1 MSRYRIFKA
10 YYEWHVYEYGQERYE
25 SFPTW
30 AESMEYADQQARTI
44 KVTLPRLTE
53 LSTGRHTVFDD
64 GVIVENERSSSHPNL
79 PPGLIAVEPEE
90 RRPLAAA
97 LLAIAQHKE
106 EA

>member
-44 KVTLPRLTE
+44 KVTLPRLTA
-53 LSTGRHTVFDD
+53 LPTGRHTVPRN
-64 GVIVENERSSSHPNL
+64 GLIIEHERSSSL
-79 PPGLIAVEPEE
+79 PHLPTGYIVVEPWEL
-90 RRPLAAA
+90 RPLALA

-106 EA
+106 EE